1 MPSVLHLSCA
11 IACESDYN
19 EKKRTKLIIRT
30 FERALA
36 LTNKNAQ
43 YRPHC
48 VDLTPRAFA
57 QTGNTRDNTASRR
70 YAEAAERHSRR
81 RPRARPAKAGSG
93 QLGAVR
99 LSAPPEEPGF
109 NHVGKVTAALACIA
123 SGIFWTTAST
133 GKTATAVEAAA
144 EPEPLV
150 IEKVVKTPTFF
161 FDDSVDALAAHF
173 PNQDDNTLQ
182 APTTLSAVSVPNGLE
197 KLDSVFEP
205 LLPKPALPSITQPE
219 PESVNPLADHPSIS
233 AVRNQAIAPE
243 GSSTTTVKVASGN
256 TLSGILNNHGV
267 KIDQMPQLLTDD
279 VVKENLSNLRIG
291 QELEITQLPGGE
303 FHSLTAR
310 VGNDKKITIRRSA
323 NDFAVA
329 SIDLPVEKER
339 VVTSGTIEQSL
350 YLAAEQAN
358 LKQST
363 IMELADI
370 FQWEL
375 DFARDIRKGDRFAL
389 VYDRLYRDGS
399 YIGDGDI
406 LAAEFAR
413 GGKVH
418 RAIRFTT
425 DDGKTSYYSP
435 EGESLRRTFMRHP
448 VDVVRITSKFNP
460 NRLHPVLH
468 KIRAHRGVDY
478 GSPHGS
484 PIYATADGTVKLAG
498 TKGAYGKTVILQHG
512 QRFSTLYAHMSKI
525 SSKSK
530 VGKKVKQGDVI
541 GYVGK
546 TGRVTGTHLH
556 YEFRVNNEQIDP
568 LKVELPAAKPLAKQY
583 LPELKS
589 ISSQMTAQ
597 MQSVLTDIDKVAA
610 ATTGAAQ

>member
-1 MPSVLHLSCA
+1 M
-11 IACESDYN
+11 D
-19 EKKRTKLIIRT
+19 
-30 FERALA
+30 LA
-36 LTNKNAQ
+36 
-43 YRPHC
+43 
-48 VDLTPRAFA
+48 PRAFSRPD
-57 QTGNTRDNTASRR
+57 NSRDNSASRR
-70 YAEAAERHSRR
+70 YAEAAERHARKQ
-81 RPRARPAKAGSG
+81 PKARPSRTGGGS
-93 QLGAVR
+93 LGAVR
-99 LSAPPEEPGF
+99 LNEVAEQEPRF
-109 NHVGKVTAALACIA
+109 NHAGKLTAAIACIA
-123 SGIFWTTAST
+123 SGIFWTTTST
-133 GKTATAVEAAA
+133 GKTATAVEALA

-150 IEKVVKTPTFF
+150 IQEVIKSPTFF
-161 FDDSVDALAAHF
+161 FDDSVNALAAHF
-173 PNQDDNTLQ
+173 PDNADSTLPSP
-182 APTTLSAVSVPNGLE
+182 ATLSAVSVTGGSSDLNAL
-197 KLDSVFEP
+197 FEP
-205 LLPKPALPSITQPE
+205 LIINNGSAGISTEKTQSENPLVNHPSIT
-219 PESVNPLADHPSIS
+219 ATRD
-233 AVRNQAIAPE
+233 QAIAPA
-243 GSSTTTVKVASGN
+243 GASVSAVKVASGD
-256 TLSGILNNHGV
+256 TLSGILNDHGI
-267 KIDQMPQLLTDD
+267 KIEQMPQLLTDD
-279 VVKENLSNLRIG
+279 IVKEHLSVLRID
-291 QELEITQLPGGE
+291 QELQITQLPSGE

-375 DFARDIRKGDRFAL
+375 DFARDIRKGDQFAL

-413 GGKVH
+413 GGKIH

-425 DDGKTSYYSP
+425 DDGNTSYYTT

-484 PIYATADGTVKLAG
+484 PIYATADGKVTMSG
-498 TKGAYGKTVILQHG
+498 EKGAYGNTVILQHG

-530 VGKKVKQGDVI
+530 VGTRVKQGDVI

-568 LKVELPAAKPLAKQY
+568 LKVELPAAKPLPAKY
-583 LPELKS
+583 LAELKT
-589 ISSQMTAQ
+589 ISAEMTAQ
-597 MQSVLTDIDKVAA
+597 MKSVLSDIDKVASA
-610 ATTGAAQ
+610 NTQAITLPVK